1 MNSNATDRSLDVM
14 GLGGP
19 AAIVTDNRLLEIY
32 HKCQPLWYL
41 EAKLLSA
48 LSPPAL
54 FSPH

>member
-1 MNSNATDRSLDVM
+1 MNSNATDRPLDVG

-32 HKCQPLWYL
+32 HKCHPLWSL
-41 EAKLLSA
+41 EAKLLNA

-54 FSPH
+54 FSPN